1 VRFGAYKKVNEMQSR
16 LAEWIARRE
25 KILEGVREILINN
38 LNVRREAD
46 EIDPDSALFGSGLG
60 LDSVDAVELVVSLEN
75 RFGLRVPSRPGE
87 RAALRTVNS
96 LVDLV
101 IALEDQRDES
111 G

>member
-1 VRFGAYKKVNEMQSR
+1 MNEMNPK

-38 LNVRREAD
+38 LNVRREPD

-60 LDSVDAVELVVSLEN
+60 LDSVDAVELVVSLES
-75 RFGLRVPSRPGE
+75 RFGLRFPNRPGE

-101 IALEDQRDES
+101 IALEDQRGES